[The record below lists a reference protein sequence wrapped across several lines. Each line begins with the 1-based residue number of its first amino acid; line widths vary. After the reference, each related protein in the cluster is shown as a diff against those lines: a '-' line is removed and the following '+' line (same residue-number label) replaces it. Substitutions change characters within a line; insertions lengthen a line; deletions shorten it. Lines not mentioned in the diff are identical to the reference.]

1 MGRKKA
7 SLQCPTE
14 GDTAVD
20 IFNYV
25 PPDVK
30 SSRGS
35 PRFSSLMNRTY
46 VLSKAW
52 GITANIL
59 GGFDRSGFHFH
70 SRSSFSKIVSCL
82 SLSLFG
88 NQCLCSKLGGPGT
101 PLQI

>member
-1 MGRKKA
+1 MAKNPVLLSLFIREVMFIYWKQFGEKKA

-46 VLSKAW
+46 ILSKAW
-52 GITANIL
+52 EITANIL
-59 GGFDRSGFHFH
+59 GSFNRSGLIFIHSPHFQ
-70 SRSSFSKIVSCL
+70 
-82 SLSLFG
+82 G
-88 NQCLCSKLGGPGT
+88 
-101 PLQI
+101 

>member
-1 MGRKKA
+1 MAHNPALLSLFVREVMFIYWKQFGEEIKA

-20 IFNYV
+20 IFNYI

-46 VLSKAW
+46 ILSKAW
-52 GITANIL
+52 EITANIL
-59 GGFDRSGFHFH
+59 GGFNR
-70 SRSSFSKIVSCL
+70 
-82 SLSLFG
+82 
-88 NQCLCSKLGGPGT
+88 
-101 PLQI
+101 